1 MHSPTL
7 DNPQALHKNSAADE
21 FHVGYHT
28 AAENAAAEDE
38 AEDCKKDSD
47 IDIEVVDEDEDCKV
61 DSDIEAVDEDED
73 CKVEFDD
80 KTEEEDDDE
89 DRKMDS
95 DGTVFDSQH
104 FHSHLAGLLNWRR
117 GLTVSDRLR
126 QLTGIFRLS
135 MNGRSILSGDLGA
148 AKFEGKKMNALL
160 V

>member
-21 FHVGYHT
+21 IHVGYHT
-28 AAENAAAEDE
+28 AAENAAVEDE

-47 IDIEVVDEDEDCKV
+47 IEAVDEDEDCKKDSDIEVVDEDEDCKV
-61 DSDIEAVDEDED
+61 DSDG
-73 CKVEFDD
+73 
-80 KTEEEDDDE
+80 KTVEEDDDE

-117 GLTVSDRLR
+117 GLTESDRLR
-126 QLTGIFRLS
+126 
-135 MNGRSILSGDLGA
+135 
-148 AKFEGKKMNALL
+148 
-160 V
+160 